1 MVAPSGRTKEV
12 VSFEAPSFSLHWR
25 MVTGSVAPLELVEKA
40 SSCAGAIALKN
51 CEIFNGVNSFKQT
64 KVNNGGVQGAGR

>member
-1 MVAPSGRTKEV
+1 MLMVAPSGRTKEV
-12 VSFEAPSFSLHWR
+12 VSFEVPSFSLHWR

-51 CEIFNGVNSFKQT
+51 CENLQ
-64 KVNNGGVQGAGR
+64 RR